1 MTGTLPAT
9 FKNWSDASTYRTVA
23 DSYSQS
29 QVDSA
34 VSAKLDSSA
43 IADYSTTSQMNSAL
57 ADKADS
63 SALAS
68 YALSSDVTDGL
79 ANKVNNADLASYA
92 LVANVYTQAEV
103 DSALADKID
112 SADVY
117 SKGEIDTQMS
127 GKASASTV
135 SGLVDYKALV
145 KVLARALQASLT
157 LQDPDTPANAF
168 DWSGLV
174 A

>member
-1 MTGTLPAT
+1 MSLPAK
-9 FKNWSDASTYRTVA
+9 FSNWSDANVYRTVA

-34 VSAKLDSSA
+34 VGAKLDSSA
-43 IADYSTTSQMNSAL
+43 IADYSTTVQMNSAL

-79 ANKVNNADLASYA
+79 ANKANTADLASYA
-92 LVANVYTQAEV
+92 LVANVYDIAAV
-103 DSALADKID
+103 DSALGAKAD

-117 SKGEIDTQMS
+117 DKAAIDSQM
-127 GKASASTV
+127 GNKASASTV
-135 SGLVDYKALV
+135 SGLVDYKAAV

-168 DWSGLV
+168 DWSILT